1 MSADGLGFTAYHHVG
16 ADLPVVVA
24 TPSPVLQLVGDAAIG
39 LAAYHG
45 YKRHR
50 GSVGWA
56 LGWALLAGLAPV
68 IVTGVAL
75 AQGLGKPKGG

>member
-56 LGWALLAGLAPV
+56 LAGLAPV

-75 AQGLGKPKGG
+75 PQGLGKPKGG